1 MGIEILPQWL
11 DMCKKTQLLNLSDN
25 NIKDISVVENMV
37 EIKELILKRNS
48 IKLINW
54 KKFTHLER
62 LNVSD
67 NSLNNF

>member
-25 NIKDISVVENMV
+25 NIKEISVVENMV

>member
-11 DMCKKTQLLNLSDN
+11 DMCKKTQLLDLSDN
-25 NIKDISVVENMV
+25 NIKEISVVENMV